1 MRDSISNRQMVLL
14 GTVTLSGTT
23 PGATAWADTR
33 GWDAAKIVLVTD
45 TVTDAGDANGFT
57 VTVQHSDTTA
67 AADAAAIVAADSV
80 TGAISLAVTVDA
92 DDDKLIGA
100 IGYIGS
106 KRYLR
111 VRGVGTTGTAATFKA
126 YAILGAPARAPAT
139 FVGTAVAAT

>member
-23 PGATAWADTR
+23 PGATSWADTR

-45 TVTDAGDANGFT
+45 TVTDAGDTNGFT

-92 DDDKLIGA
+92 DDDKMIGA

-111 VRGVGTTGTAATFKA
+111 VRGVGTTGTSATFKA
-126 YAILGAPARAPAT
+126 YAILGDPARAPAT